1 LATPNRLTRDDLIG
15 VLRGFGEDS
24 VWTSRDLCEATDL
37 PHYQIRGALGWC
49 LAEGI
54 VVRAGKVSRRDKSGA
69 YYQVFTYRW
78 TGVQRAR
85 SRRRPKEVMD
95 AVNRW
100 LRGVLI

>member
-1 LATPNRLTRDDLIG
+1 MATRVTRDQLIG
-15 VLRGFGEDS
+15 VLKGFGEEA
-24 VWTSRDLCEATDL
+24 VWTSRDLCEATGL

-49 LAEGI
+49 LTEGI
-54 VVRAGKVSRRDKSGA
+54 VVRSGKVSRRDKSGA

-78 TGVQRAR
+78 TGILRAR
-85 SRRRPKEVMD
+85 RRNGGEVMD